1 MIDKIYPSIDPVSK
15 LTKNSILDIFSMA
28 RKYDVMIRINWV
40 KEVECYDICVQKG
53 RYALTRSISQYQ
65 LDNAMNDVI
74 LVETELQFMINKVVK
89 ESEKEESV

>member
-1 MIDKIYPSIDPVSK
+1 MINPFYPSINLVSE

-40 KEVECYDICVQKG
+40 KEMECYDICVKKG
-53 RYALTRSISQYQ
+53 RYAITRSVYQYQ

-74 LVETELQFMINKVVK
+74 LVENELQFMINKVVK
-89 ESEKEESV
+89 ESEKENDK